1 MYQNQS
7 GLREPYVYYQDALF
21 IALSTIPSNIV
32 AAVMFKA
39 LGAKILLGL
48 ALPHTIHYA
57 FKRVIHEVGLA
68 HTSTVPICAYLRYS
82 CLGTQVMNTLYQFCM
97 LRNEQYLITAERMST
112 VLLSSFH
119 SLIFSHATC
128 IS

>member
-57 FKRVIHEVGLA
+57 FKRVIHEA
-68 HTSTVPICAYLRYS
+68 CPHK
-82 CLGTQVMNTLYQFCM
+82 
-97 LRNEQYLITAERMST
+97 
-112 VLLSSFH
+112 H
-119 SLIFSHATC
+119 SANMC
-128 IS
+128 ISQIFVSWHTGDEHIVPVLHVKE